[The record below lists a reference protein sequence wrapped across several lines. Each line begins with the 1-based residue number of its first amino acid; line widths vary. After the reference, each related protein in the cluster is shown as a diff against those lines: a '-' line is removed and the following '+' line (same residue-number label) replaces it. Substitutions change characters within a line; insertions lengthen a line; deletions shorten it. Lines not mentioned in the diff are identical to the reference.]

1 MSADETEATSPGR
14 KWLSHL
20 LRVAGLALVAYV
32 FCFSVDWRDAVVLR
46 DGTETG
52 TRVVGEIIGEVPR
65 HWDDSAAVAFRRSDD
80 GSEHRYTAAEIQPD
94 RATHVPDVNE
104 GIVRIVRRSDKVLL
118 LVGLLLYG
126 LITHIGVLRWW
137 LLLRAQDVHVPFRLA
152 RRLTFVGFFFN
163 NVVPGPTGGDL
174 VKAVYIARRTERRA
188 EAVVTV
194 VVDRVVGIVALALI
208 AACVLVFRLED
219 PQYRQLAVFIG
230 LFLGGVVAASM
241 LFFSR
246 RVRSLLR
253 VSSWSAKLPAG
264 ELIRRADEAIFRWRN
279 HKRAVVVALLLS
291 LANQLCI
298 QGLMLLF
305 AAGLHVTRSDGTAL
319 PWTAYMAVLPVA
331 FIVSA
336 LPMLPGGWGIREAAF
351 AICFGY
357 VGVERNPAIAL
368 SVLNGV
374 TQMLWS
380 LLGGAFFLVDRGTS
394 PAPATAPAPA
404 PDGDPAR

>member
-1 MSADETEATSPGR
+1 M
-14 KWLSHL
+14 L
-20 LRVAGLALVAYV
+20 GLALLVYV
-32 FCFSVDWRDAVVLR
+32 LWFTVDWRDAIVLS
-46 DGTETG
+46 DGSDTG
-52 TRVVGEIIGEVPR
+52 HRVVGEIVGEVPR
-65 HWDDSAAVAFRRSDD
+65 HWDESSSVVFRRSDD
-80 GSEHRYTAAEIQPD
+80 GIEHTYAFAEIQPD

-104 GIVRIVRRSDKVLL
+104 GIVRIVRRSDKGLL
-118 LVGLLLYG
+118 ALGLLLYG
-126 LITHIGVLRWW
+126 LITQIGVLRWW
-137 LLLRAQDVHVPFRLA
+137 LLLRAQDVHVPFALA

-208 AACVLVFRLED
+208 AACVLVFRLDD

-230 LFLGGVVAASM
+230 LFLGGVVAASV

-246 RVRSLLR
+246 RVRNVLR
-253 VSSWSAKLPAG
+253 VSRWSGRLPGAG
-264 ELIRRADEAIFRWRN
+264 VIQRADEAIFRWRS
-279 HKRAVVVALLLS
+279 HKRAVLVALLLS
-291 LANQLCI
+291 FANQLCI

-305 AAGLHVTRSDGTAL
+305 AAGLHVTRSDGSAL

-351 AICFGY
+351 AVCFGY

-368 SVLNGV
+368 SVLNGM

-380 LLGGAFFLVDRGTS
+380 LLGGVYFLIDRGAS
-394 PAPATAPAPA
+394 SARAPAPGPGA
-404 PDGDPAR
+404 AR

>member
-1 MSADETEATSPGR
+1 LSADEAERPTAGR
-14 KWLSHL
+14 LWASRL
-20 LRVAGLALVAYV
+20 LRVVGLALLVYV
-32 FCFSVDWRDAVVLR
+32 LCFGVDWRDSIVLR

-52 TRVVGEIIGEVPR
+52 SRITGEIVGDVPR
-65 HWDDSAAVAFRRSDD
+65 HWDDGESVRFRRSDD
-80 GSEHRYTAAEIQPD
+80 ATEESYTAAKIQED

-104 GIVRIVRRSDKVLL
+104 GIVRIVRRSDKALL
-118 LVGLLLYG
+118 LFGLLVYG

-137 LLLRAQDVHVPFRLA
+137 LLLRAQDVHVPFGFA

-174 VKAVYIARRTERRA
+174 VKAVYIARRTEKRA

-208 AACVLVFRLED
+208 AACVLVFRLDD
-219 PQYRQLAVFIG
+219 PQYRQLAKFIG
-230 LFLGGVVAASM
+230 LFLGGVVAASI

-253 VSSWSAKLPAG
+253 VSSWSRRLPGAG
-264 ELIRRADEAIFRWRN
+264 VIQRADEAIFRWRS

-291 LANQLCI
+291 FANQMCI

-305 AAGLHVTRSDGTAL
+305 AAALHVTRSDGTAL
-319 PWTAYMAVLPVA
+319 PWTGYMAVLPVA

-336 LPMLPGGWGIREAAF
+336 LPMLPGGWGIREMAF
-351 AICFGY
+351 AICFAY
-357 VGVERNPAIAL
+357 VGVDRNPAIAL

-374 TQMLWS
+374 TQTLWS
-380 LLGGAFFLVDRGTS
+380 LVGGVFFLVDRGG
-394 PAPATAPAPA
+394 ATAPAPSPGTDA
-404 PDGDPAR
+404 AH

>member
-1 MSADETEATSPGR
+1 LSADEAETRTPGR
-14 KWLSHL
+14 RWANGL
-20 LRVAGLALVAYV
+20 LRVAGLALLVYV
-32 FCFSVDWRDAVVLR
+32 LCFRVDWRDSVVLR
-46 DGTETG
+46 DGSETG
-52 TRVVGEIIGEVPR
+52 RRVVGAIVGDVPR
-65 HWDDSAAVAFRRSDD
+65 RWDADAHVTLRTAD
-80 GSEHRYTAAEIQPD
+80 GAEQAYGVAEIQPD
-94 RATHVPDVNE
+94 PGTHVPDVNE
-104 GIVRIVRRSDKVLL
+104 GIVRIVRRSDKALL
-118 LVGLLLYG
+118 LVGLLVYG
-126 LITHIGVLRWW
+126 LITQIGVLRWW
-137 LLLRAQDVHVPFRLA
+137 LLLRAQDVHVPFALA

-208 AACVLVFRLED
+208 AACVLVFRLDD
-219 PQYRQLAVFIG
+219 PQYRQLAKFIG
-230 LFLGGVVAASM
+230 LFLGGVAAASV

-246 RVRSLLR
+246 RVRSFLR
-253 VSSWSAKLPAG
+253 VERWSGRLPG
-264 ELIRRADEAIFRWRN
+264 GGIIRRADEAIFRWRS

-291 LANQLCI
+291 FANQLCI

-336 LPMLPGGWGIREAAF
+336 LPVLPGGWGIRELAF
-351 AICFGY
+351 AVCFAQ

-374 TQMLWS
+374 TQTLWS
-380 LLGGAFFLVDRGTS
+380 LVGGVYFLVDRG
-394 PAPATAPAPA
+394 
-404 PDGDPAR
+404 GDRAEASGSRL